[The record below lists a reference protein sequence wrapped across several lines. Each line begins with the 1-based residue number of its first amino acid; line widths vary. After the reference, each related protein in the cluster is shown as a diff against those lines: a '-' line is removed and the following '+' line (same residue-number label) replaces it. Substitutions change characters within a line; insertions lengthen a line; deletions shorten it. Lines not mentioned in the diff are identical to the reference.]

1 MLYFKI
7 SMMHIF
13 FSTRRRKTR
22 AKSPVFSHIHVK
34 NYVVYTYRGDCIK
47 SLGWINYLTQLVS
60 STETSHKKSYY
71 HPHHLSNLGILSLLI
86 TKVGT

>member
-1 MLYFKI
+1 MLSNTAGQGPREDFKTGKATNNMI
-7 SMMHIF
+7 KMWNF
-13 FSTRRRKTR
+13 
-22 AKSPVFSHIHVK
+22 P
-34 NYVVYTYRGDCIK
+34 YYRGDCIK
-47 SLGWINYLTQLVS
+47 SLGWFNYLTLLVP